1 MEIVLAVVLLFGGF
15 ILGSVTADTDDDAV
29 MTIQTQANEDGIPG
43 SSPVT
48 PALRQ
53 VDPTRCHSDRGIMY
67 RDLTEPYP
75 GQTDQPASQA
85 GDCDGECP
93 DE

>member
-1 MEIVLAVVLLFGGF
+1 MEIILAVLLLFGSF
-15 ILGSVTADTDDDAV
+15 TLGSVTADTGDDGARS
-29 MTIQTQANEDGIPG
+29 MTLSNGNGIPG
-43 SSPVT
+43 SYPVKQT
-48 PALRQ
+48 LRQ

-67 RDLTEPYP
+67 RDLRVPYP